1 MGALQP
7 DEVTIYIVASVDADY
22 NDLISGNDVTVL
34 LNSYSESGG
43 EKDTES
49 FPMFGG
55 ANLEK
60 EMPRSQIEVAFDCVV
75 QYGSNATKFDE
86 YRYGSTLKS
95 SGDGVGHTIV
105 LHWTDGTNDYYRAY
119 NNARAVTWEPGME
132 TDGFLQG
139 TLTFKLNPTDEAG
152 IANLIVDAADPTD
165 ATDGLGGSGG
175 ESWT

>member
-7 DEVTIYIVASVDADY
+7 DEVTIYIVGSADAVAA
-22 NDLISGNDVTVL
+22 DLEAANDVTVL

-55 ANLEK
+55 ANLER
-60 EMPRSQIEVAFDCVV
+60 ESPRSQMEVSFDCVV
-75 QYGSNATKFDE
+75 QYGTDSTLFDS
-86 YRYGSTLKS
+86 YRYGSGLKS
-95 SGDGVGHTIV
+95 DGDSPIHTIV

-139 TLTFKLNPTDEAG
+139 SLTFKLSPTDEAG
-152 IANLIVDAADPTD
+152 IANLQIKAEDPTD
-165 ATDGLGGSGG
+165 STNGLSA
-175 ESWT
+175 WA